1 MKIHKGIIKE
11 NDLEYDLAYIGYALT
26 IEQIVFIMKAM
37 SPDFIEINGNIYLL
51 PHFKGY
57 GENDENRFDNTPQGK
72 EKYINNISISDMFYF
87 SEDSKSHEL
96 EAQKKLGLYMLEFL
110 KMRLYHLFPDK
121 KFYFILSENGL
132 FDESDVCIT
141 FCQCI

>member
-11 NDLEYDLAYIGYALT
+11 NDLESDLSYIGYTLT
-26 IEQIVFIMKAM
+26 IEQIIFVIKAM

-51 PHFKGY
+51 SHFKGY

-72 EKYINNISISDMFYF
+72 EKYINNLSISDVFYF
-87 SEDSKSHEL
+87 SEDPKSHER
-96 EAQKKLGLYMLEFL
+96 ESQKELGLYMLEFL
-110 KMRLYHLFPDK
+110 KMRLYYLFPDK
-121 KFYFILSENGL
+121 KFDFILSENGL

-141 FCQCI
+141 FCQSI